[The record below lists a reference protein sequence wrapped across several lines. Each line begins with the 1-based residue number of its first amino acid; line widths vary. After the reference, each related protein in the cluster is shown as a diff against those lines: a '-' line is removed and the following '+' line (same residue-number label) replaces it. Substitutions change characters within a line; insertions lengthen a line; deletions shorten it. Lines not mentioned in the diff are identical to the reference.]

1 MSKQEAL
8 YDVHQEHA
16 EWISKL
22 NFYKD
27 DIKIFN
33 TRLEEIVSKNNGVE
47 VLEEV
52 ERFQNQFII
61 QRNNIDEIA
70 HIITLDEV
78 ELQNEVK
85 ANPVAVDHRK
95 VGDQSEHRDLVA
107 TFEKNFTELRAE
119 YNKFS
124 AKWM

>member
-95 VGDQSEHRDLVA
+95 VGDQSEHRDLVT
-107 TFEKNFTELRAE
+107 TFEKNFTKLRAE
-119 YNKFS
+119 YNLFS
-124 AKWM
+124 SKWM

>member
-27 DIKIFN
+27 DVKIFN

-47 VLEEV
+47 VLAEV
-52 ERFQNQFII
+52 EKFQNQFII

-78 ELQNEVK
+78 EIQNEVK

>member
-33 TRLEEIVSKNNGVE
+33 TRLEEIVSKNNGEE
-47 VLEEV
+47 VLAEV

-61 QRNNIDEIA
+61 QRNNIFIW
-70 HIITLDEV
+70 IFNI
-78 ELQNEVK
+78 K
-85 ANPVAVDHRK
+85 K
-95 VGDQSEHRDLVA
+95 
-107 TFEKNFTELRAE
+107 FFYIKNS
-119 YNKFS
+119 Y
-124 AKWM
+124 